1 MKLGRVAM
9 STPDGEQIRVVAVQP
24 EAGRVIDLA
33 RASALALQQRGATA
47 ERARQIA
54 LTLFP
59 ASLSTGLAAGPAF
72 FDAAHDAMTAADDA
86 STPIDAVSWRAAI
99 DPPMIR
105 DGLTFGTHIE
115 NYFRNV
121 VKSKPVRAV
130 YERPGFFKGSTA
142 TVYGHDEVIPY
153 PNISE
158 KLDYELEIGYVIG
171 RPGRNLTPDEALD
184 HVVGI
189 TIFNDW
195 SLRDV
200 QALEGPI
207 GMGAQHSKDFAY
219 GIGPWI
225 TTLDEIPS
233 IEGLRGQVRVNGEV
247 RSETRVENFVYTP
260 AELVAYV
267 SIFDGLQPGDLI
279 GSGTMGFGAGVEI
292 DRFLE
297 PGDLVELELEG
308 VGTLRNRIAPE
319 KEIPP
324 WWPAPRPYPF
334 EEEESAA

>member
-1 MKLGRVAM
+1 MKLGRIAVNG
-9 STPDGEQIRVVAVQP
+9 PDGEEVRVIAAQP
-24 EAGRVIDLA
+24 ESSRVIDLK
-33 RASALALQQRGATA
+33 RAYALALQKSGATVDGSRHLA
-47 ERARQIA
+47 QATFGD
-54 LTLFP
+54 LTLGI
-59 ASLSTGLAAGPAF
+59 ASGDF
-72 FDAAHDAMTAADDA
+72 FLEAAHRALAAADDA
-86 STPIDAVSWRAAI
+86 SLPIDEVDFRAAI
-99 DPPMIR
+99 KPPMIR

-115 NYFRNV
+115 NYFKNV

-142 TVYGHDEVIPY
+142 TIYGTGETIPY
-153 PNISE
+153 PDISE
-158 KLDYELEIGYVIG
+158 KLDYELEIGYIVG
-171 RPGRNLTPDEALD
+171 KPGRNLTPDESMD
-184 HVVGI
+184 HVFGI

-225 TTLDEIPS
+225 TTLDEIAS
-233 IEGLRGQVRVNGEV
+233 IEGLVGQIRVNGEV
-247 RSETRVENFVYTP
+247 WSNTRVENFVYTP

-279 GSGTMGFGAGVEI
+279 GSGTMGFGGGVEL
-292 DRFLE
+292 DKFLS
-297 PGDLVELELEG
+297 PGDIVELDLEG
-308 VGTLRNRIAPE
+308 VGTLRNPIASE
-319 KEIPP
+319 KEHPP

-334 EEEESAA
+334 EGDE

>member
-1 MKLGRVAM
+1 MPKIGRISVA
-9 STPDGEQIRVVAVQP
+9 SPDGEQIRVVAAEP
-24 EAGRVIDLA
+24 ESGRVIDLA
-33 RASALALQQRGATA
+33 RAYALILQRRGATR
-47 ERARQIA
+47 ERAVEVARSF
-54 LTLFP
+54 FP
-59 ASLSTGLAAGPAF
+59 SSLSAGIAAGDAF
-72 FDAAHDAMTAADDA
+72 LDNVNAALAAADDA
-86 STPIDAVSWRAAI
+86 SSDIHSVSWRAAV
-99 DPPMIR
+99 DPPVIR

-121 VKSKPVRAV
+121 VKSAPVRAV

-142 TVYGHDEVIPY
+142 TVYGNDQVIPY

-158 KLDYELEIGYVIG
+158 KLDYELEIGYIVG
-171 RPGRNLTPDEALD
+171 KPGRNLTPDESLA
-184 HVVGI
+184 HVFGI

-233 IEGLRGQVRVNGEV
+233 IEGLTGQVRVNGEV
-247 RSETRVENFVYTP
+247 RADTRVENFVYTP

-279 GSGTMGFGAGVEI
+279 GSGTMGWGAGVEI
-292 DRFLE
+292 DRFLQ
-297 PGDLVELELEG
+297 PGDVVELELEG
-308 VGTLRNRIAPE
+308 VGTLRNPIAPE
-319 KEIPP
+319 KETPP

-334 EEEESAA
+334 EDEN

>member
-1 MKLGRVAM
+1 M
-9 STPDGEQIRVVAVQP
+9 AVEP

-33 RASALALQQRGATA
+33 RAFALALQRGGATT
-47 ERARQIA
+47 ERSRQIA
-54 LTLFP
+54 LSIFP
-59 ASLSTGLAAGPAF
+59 GSLSAGIAAGDAF
-72 FDAAHDAMTAADDA
+72 LENAHRALTAADDA
-86 STPIDAVSWRAAI
+86 STSLHDVTWRAAV
-99 DPPMIR
+99 DPPVIR

-121 VKSKPVRAV
+121 VRSKPVRAV

-142 TVYGHDEVIPY
+142 TIYGHDEVIPY

-158 KLDYELEIGYVIG
+158 KLDYELEIGYIVG
-171 RPGRNLTPDEALD
+171 KPGRNLTPDQAMR
-184 HVVGI
+184 HVFGI

-225 TTLDEIPS
+225 TTIDEIPS
-233 IEGLRGQVRVNGEV
+233 IEGLVGQVRVNGEV
-247 RSETRVENFVYTP
+247 RADTRVENFVYTP

-292 DRFLE
+292 DRFVQ
-297 PGDLVELELEG
+297 PGDVVELELEG
-308 VGTLRNRIAPE
+308 VGTLRNQVSPE
-319 KEIPP
+319 KEVPP
-324 WWPAPRPYPF
+324 WWPEPRPYPF
-334 EEEESAA
+334 DDEVDA

>member
-1 MKLGRVAM
+1 MKLGRISM
-9 STPDGEQIRVVAVQP
+9 PTPDGEQIRVVAVEP
-24 EAGRVIDLA
+24 AAHRVIDLA
-33 RASALALQQRGATA
+33 RAHALVQQRRGATTD
-47 ERARQIA
+47 RAREVARTI
-54 LTLFP
+54 FP
-59 ASLSTGLAAGPAF
+59 SSLAAGI
-72 FDAAHDAMTAADDA
+72 AAGDQFLEAASVALDAADDA
-86 STPIDAVSWRAAI
+86 SAPLSEVSWRAAV

-105 DGLTFGTHIE
+105 DGLTFATHIE
-115 NYFRNV
+115 NYFKNV
-121 VKSKPVRAV
+121 VRSKPVRAV

-142 TVYGHDEVIPY
+142 TVYGHDQMIPY

-158 KLDYELEIGYVIG
+158 KLDYELEIGYIVG
-171 RPGRNLTPDEALD
+171 RPGRNLTPDDALE
-184 HVVGI
+184 HVFGI

-225 TTLDEIPS
+225 TTLDEISS

-247 RSETRVENFVYTP
+247 RSDTRVENFLYTP

-267 SIFDGLQPGDLI
+267 SIFDGLQPGDII

-292 DRFLE
+292 GRFIE
-297 PGDLVELELEG
+297 PGDIVELELEG
-308 VGTLRNRIAPE
+308 VGTLRNPIASE
-319 KEIPP
+319 KEVPP

-334 EEEESAA
+334 EDED

>member
-1 MKLGRVAM
+1 MKLGRVAVA
-9 STPDGEQIRVVAVQP
+9 SPDGEQTRLIAAQPDTGRVV
-24 EAGRVIDLA
+24 DLA
-33 RASALALQQRGATA
+33 RAYALTLQRRGATA
-47 ERARQIA
+47 DRARSVA
-54 LTLFP
+54 AALFP
-59 ASLSTGLAAGPAF
+59 SSLSVGLAAGDAF
-72 FDAAHDAMTAADDA
+72 LGYAHDALDAADDA
-86 STPIDAVSWRAAI
+86 STPIDDVSWRAAV
-99 DPPMIR
+99 DPPVIR

-121 VKSKPVRAV
+121 VGTKPARAV
-130 YERPGFFKGSTA
+130 FERPGFFKGSTA
-142 TVYGHDEVIPY
+142 TVYGHDQEIPY
-153 PNISE
+153 PAISE

-171 RPGRNLTPDEALD
+171 SPGRNLTPDDAMQ

-195 SLRDV
+195 SLRDI

-233 IEGLRGQVRVNGEV
+233 IEGLKGQVRVNGEV
-247 RSETRVENFVYTP
+247 RADTVVENFVYTP

-267 SIFDGLQPGDLI
+267 SVFDGLQPGDLI

-292 DRFLE
+292 NRFLD
-297 PGDLVELELEG
+297 PGDLVELDLER
-308 VGTLRNRIAPE
+308 VGTLRNRIASH
-319 KEIPP
+319 KETPP
-324 WWPAPRPYPF
+324 WWPAPRPYPY
-334 EEEESAA
+334 EDED

>member
-1 MKLGRVAM
+1 MKLGRIAV
-9 STPDGEQIRVVAVQP
+9 STPDGDQVRLVAAEP

-33 RASALALQQRGATA
+33 RASALVLERRGATPD
-47 ERARQIA
+47 RARQLA
-54 LTLFP
+54 LATFP
-59 ASLSTGLAAGPAF
+59 SSLATAIAAGDAF
-72 FDAAHDAMTAADDA
+72 LDAAHAALAAADDA
-86 STPIDAVSWRAAI
+86 SFSIDAVSWRAAV
-99 DPPMIR
+99 DPPVIR

-121 VKSKPVRAV
+121 VKAKPVRAV

-142 TVYGHDEVIPY
+142 TVYGNNEVIPY
-153 PNISE
+153 PDISE
-158 KLDYELEIGYVIG
+158 KLDYELEIGYIVG
-171 RPGRNLTPDEALD
+171 KPGRNLTPDESLG
-184 HVVGI
+184 HVFGI

-225 TTLDEIPS
+225 TTLDEISS
-233 IEGLRGQVRVNGEV
+233 IEGLKGEVRVNGEV
-247 RSETRVENFVYTP
+247 RSTTRVENFVYTP

-279 GSGTMGFGAGVEI
+279 GSGTMGWGAGVEI
-292 DRFLE
+292 NRFLE
-297 PGDLVELELEG
+297 LGDIVELELEG
-308 VGTLRNRIAPE
+308 VGILRNTIALA
-319 KEIPP
+319 KETPP

-334 EEEESAA
+334 EDED